1 VNRIAN
7 EANHPTNIDT
17 AIRPASQQL
26 SFSTALFS
34 LSTEEYG
41 LKSGGLSIDDSLSFA
56 NLPPSSR
63 QLLLF
68 SIIFLAAVD
77 VLIAEAIRH
86 GLIES
91 AR

>member
-1 VNRIAN
+1 
-7 EANHPTNIDT
+7 
-17 AIRPASQQL
+17 
-26 SFSTALFS
+26 
-34 LSTEEYG
+34 
-41 LKSGGLSIDDSLSFA
+41 LSIDDSLSFA